1 MPKTVNP
8 RAARGR
14 RRGTHREK
22 RLKMLEAKPHSLASE
37 APVGKYHVDTVALEL
52 FRQGAPISNHSE
64 DGFVRL
70 VREGVSAAASLAMKF
85 ASVLLV
91 WRPEKLHLTNRF
103 FDDLRAIQSRIKRIE
118 GLNMDELLVSRQ
130 PISIRK
136 GSPVDDATAVQTA
149 LGVAAKAIEDY
160 LESYLP
166 GTNDGGNYD
175 WFTRLFIDQCFE
187 LWCRYVRVDLNNEP
201 QVFNKLLAAAWRDV
215 QFPAREQD
223 GQRLE
228 DWLADR
234 VRKHFSGGFYSSRRY
249 RQELDLEFARLRAE
263 MRPQPQ

>member
-1 MPKTVNP
+1 MLDANP
-8 RAARGR
+8 
-14 RRGTHREK
+14 H
-22 RLKMLEAKPHSLASE
+22 LLANDVPYGEYRVDFVAMELLLGGAVLSTY
-37 APVGKYHVDTVALEL
+37 GKDE
-52 FRQGAPISNHSE
+52 
-64 DGFVRL
+64 FVRL
-70 VREGVSAAASLAMKF
+70 VREGVSAAASGAMMF
-85 ASVLLV
+85 TRIILV
-91 WRPEKLHLTNRF
+91 WRPEKLRLTNRF
-103 FDDLRAIQSRIKRIE
+103 LHDLRAIQVRIKRNE
-118 GLNMDELLVSRQ
+118 GLNKDELLVSRK
-130 PISIRK
+130 PTSIRK
-136 GSPVDDATAVQTA
+136 GSPVDDATALQTA
-149 LGVAAKAIEDY
+149 LGVAAKTIEDY

-166 GTNDGGNYD
+166 DTMDGGNYD
-175 WFTRLFIDQCFE
+175 WFTSYFIDLCFD
-187 LWCRYVRVDLNNEP
+187 LWCRYVRVDLNNAL